1 MKVEPL
7 YGLPVEE
14 PGDVEGW
21 SINSGQP
28 GDLLAD
34 AIAAELD
41 RIEGDI
47 AVYSAAVAAL
57 PRTVLTGNVRLPFEV
72 FTSVNQ
78 PFYNGI
84 QWRGAESIVF
94 EQQFESVP
102 AVVLIPNNTALP
114 GSLPIECTV
123 SNVTTSGFTARL
135 SVSSTFVGTFVSRWI
150 AMEPTQ

>member
-41 RIEGDI
+41 RIEGNAD
-47 AVYSAAVAAL
+47 AFALALAAL
-57 PRTVLTGNVRLPFEV
+57 PRTVQAGRVDLPFEI
-72 FTSVNQ
+72 FTTVNQ

-84 QWRGAESIVF
+84 QWRGAQSIVF
-94 EQQFESVP
+94 ERPFESTP
-102 AVVLIPNNTALP
+102 AVVVIPNNTTQP
-114 GSLPIECTV
+114 GFSIECTV
-123 SNVTTSGFTARL
+123 SNVTTAGFTARL
-135 SVSSTFVGTFVSRWI
+135 SVSAGFVGTFVSRWI
-150 AMEPTQ
+150 AMEWTQ

>member
-1 MKVEPL
+1 MRVEPL

-21 SINSGQP
+21 SINSGQS

-41 RIEGDI
+41 RIDGDI
-47 AVYSAAVAAL
+47 TAFAAALAAL
-57 PRTVLTGNVRLPFEV
+57 PRTVQAGNVRLPFEI
-72 FTSVNQ
+72 FTTVNQ
-78 PFYNGI
+78 AFYNGV

-94 EQQFESVP
+94 ERQFESVP
-102 AVVLIPNNTALP
+102 AVVLVPNNTSQP
-114 GSLPIECTV
+114 GFSIECTV
-123 SNVTTSGFTARL
+123 SNVTTAGFTARL
-135 SVSSTFVGTFVSRWI
+135 SVNASFSGTFISRWI

>member
-41 RIEGDI
+41 RIEGNANDF
-47 AVYSAAVAAL
+47 AALLASL
-57 PRTVLTGNVRLPFEV
+57 PRTVQSGNVRLPFEI
-72 FTSVNQ
+72 FTTVDQ

-94 EQQFESVP
+94 ERQFESVP
-102 AVVLIPNNTALP
+102 SVVLIPNNTSSP
-114 GSLPIECTV
+114 GFPIECTV
-123 SNVTTSGFTARL
+123 SNVTTAGFTARL
-135 SVSSTFVGTFVSRWI
+135 SVSSSFVGTFISRWI
-150 AMEPTQ
+150 AMEWTQ